1 MNTLEASIEILKI
14 VTSAPSLK
22 GLDIESK
29 TDKILESFQK
39 IYERIDS
46 IVNQDKRDDSWDDT
60 LPGTFD
66 ITLKGNMAVEVIDP
80 TLKGS
85 MAVEVIDPTLKG
97 SMAVEVIDP
106 TLKSGMNIDIMGLDP
121 TIRGSQK

>member
-14 VTSAPSLK
+14 VTSVPSLK

-60 LPGTFD
+60 LLGTFD
-66 ITLKGNMAVEVIDP
+66 ITLKGSTEVTVGDP

-85 MAVEVIDPTLKG
+85 MAVE
-97 SMAVEVIDP
+97 EVIDP
-106 TLKSGMNIDIMGLDP
+106 TLKSGMNIDIMRLDP
-121 TIRGSQK
+121 TVRGSQK